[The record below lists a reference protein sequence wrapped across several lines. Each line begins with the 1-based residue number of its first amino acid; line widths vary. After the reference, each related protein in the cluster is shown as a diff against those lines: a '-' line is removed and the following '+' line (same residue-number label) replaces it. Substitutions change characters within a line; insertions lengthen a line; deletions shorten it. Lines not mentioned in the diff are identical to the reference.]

1 MSVWISSRELG
12 EEVTIWESAFR
23 TEALEEMNS
32 PEEGRGEAGRRG
44 KKREGDKTESVS
56 RESLGLR
63 LKNLGWWKIKQQ
75 S

>member
-12 EEVTIWESAFR
+12 EEVAIWESAFG

-32 PEEGRGEAGRRG
+32 AEEGRGEAGRRG
-44 KKREGDKTESVS
+44 KKKEGDKRESVS